1 MKYRAARKV
10 GWIWTRAGW
19 KRVPLRLRRVKK
31 VPMPGKHR
39 TRKLF
44 VVKPAEP
51 KARKPKPVEAPNLA
65 VERGRTVSA
74 PTAPKPEILAVRQI
88 RRVWGGKYDELTSA
102 PTSRLHPRAG
112 GSEGQGAWQ

>member
-31 VPMPGKHR
+31 VPMPSKHR

-44 VVKPAEP
+44 IVKPATP
-51 KARKPKPVEAPNLA
+51 KAGKPKPAEAQNLA
-65 VERGRTVSA
+65 VAQGRAVSA
-74 PTAPKPEILAVRQI
+74 PTLAAKTGQPTTRKARQT
-88 RRVWGGKYDELTSA
+88 WGGKYDALA
-102 PTSRLHPRAG
+102 PTKDEGRA
-112 GSEGQGAWQ
+112 A